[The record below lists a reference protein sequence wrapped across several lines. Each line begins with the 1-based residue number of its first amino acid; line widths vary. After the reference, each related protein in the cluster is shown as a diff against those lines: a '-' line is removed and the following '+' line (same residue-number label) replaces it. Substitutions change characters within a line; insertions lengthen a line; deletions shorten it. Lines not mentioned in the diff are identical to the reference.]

1 MNTQR
6 HASPDTAAGTG
17 APGGS
22 TLPERVR
29 ILIIGGGAV
38 GASIAYHL
46 AAVRGESDVLLLER
60 DELTSGSTWHAAGN
74 IPTFSSDLGML
85 RLQKYSTELYTRL
98 AADPEHPIAY
108 HRTGALRLARTPARL
123 DEFRRVAAMANARG
137 YGYELLGADEMPARC
152 PFIETHDVAGA
163 LWDPNDG
170 DIDPSQLTQALARG
184 ARAAGARIVRFTR
197 VIGIERAGAG
207 WQVSIGERTVTCDV
221 VVNAAGFRG
230 AEVAAM
236 AGSTLPMV
244 TMEHQYL
251 VTGSVPEL
259 EALAAEGCQLPLV
272 RDPDDSWYL
281 RQEKTGL
288 ILGPYERDA
297 RTHWADGVLPDDF
310 ANGLYNDDLERLE
323 DYIESACE
331 RLPLLGTAGVQRVI
345 NGPIPYAPDGLPYI
359 GPAYG
364 LDGFFHAC
372 AFTFGICQAGGAGKA
387 MAEWILDGA
396 PADDLWSL
404 DPRRYGAHADPSYTV
419 ARAIDTYAHEY
430 AIAYPEE
437 ELRVARGKRV
447 TPVHEALVARGALA
461 GARDGWERAVV
472 FARDATERAAFAS
485 AEPGYG
491 RAVWFDAVGAECR
504 TVQDRA
510 GMLELSGFARHRV
523 RGRGA
528 AARLNALTCTRLPRV
543 GRVGLGYGCTAT
555 GGVLVDATVVRLAE
569 DDFLVVSGAAARRH
583 DGDWLRGG
591 GRGAGDA
598 GADADSN
605 IEPGDVTIDD
615 MTDDETA
622 LVIAGPASRALLATL
637 SDASLDNADFPFLG
651 ARRIRVAGIEVLAL
665 RVSYLGELGWE
676 LHVAMGD
683 ALALHGALREAGDAH
698 GLGDVGMYA
707 MESMRLEKGYP
718 AWKMELGTERS
729 PFAAGL
735 GRFVA
740 LDKGDFVGRAALVA
754 APEPA
759 ERLVQLVLDGEGR
772 LPMAHAPVL
781 AGGRIVG
788 EVTSAGHGHRTG
800 LDVVLAYV
808 RTDAAAASDDVC
820 VDVFGTPRP
829 ARVSAVPVYDPA
841 GARLRG

>member
-1 MNTQR
+1 VTSVTAGR
-6 HASPDTAAGTG
+6 VAASKEEGAA
-17 APGGS
+17 P
-22 TLPERVR
+22 TLPGRAR
-29 ILIIGGGAV
+29 IVIIGGGAV

-46 AAVRGESDVLLLER
+46 AAVRGEADVLLLER

-74 IPTFSSDLGML
+74 VPTFSSDVGML
-85 RLQKYSTELYTRL
+85 RLQKYSTELYARL

-123 DEFRRVAAMANARG
+123 DEFRRVTAMANARG
-137 YGYELLGADEMPARC
+137 YGYELLAADEMPHRC
-152 PFIETHDVAGA
+152 PFIETHGVTGA

-197 VIGIERAGAG
+197 VTGIERVRSAWRVSSTAG
-207 WQVSIGERTVTCDV
+207 TVECDV

-236 AGSTLPMV
+236 VGSTLPMV

-259 EALAAEGCQLPLV
+259 EALAAEGRQLPLV

-297 RTHWADGVLPDDF
+297 RPHWADGVLPDDF
-310 ANGLYNDDLERLE
+310 ANGLYNDDLDRLE

-372 AFTFGICQAGGAGKA
+372 AFTFGICQAGGAGRA
-387 MAEWILDGA
+387 VAEWILDGA

-404 DPRRYGAHADPSYTV
+404 DPRRYGSSADAAYTV

-430 AIAYPEE
+430 AIAHPEE

-447 TPVHEALVARGALA
+447 TPVHEALVERGALA

-472 FARDATERAAFAS
+472 FARDAPERAAFAQAAPS
-485 AEPGYG
+485 YD

-504 TVQDRA
+504 TVRDRV
-510 GMLELSGFARHRV
+510 GLLELSGFAKHRV
-523 RGRGA
+523 RGSGA
-528 AARLNALTCTRLPRV
+528 AARLDALTCTKLPRV
-543 GRVGLGYGCTAT
+543 GRVGLAYGCTAA
-555 GGVLVDATVVRLAE
+555 GGVLVDASVARLAE
-569 DDFLVVSGAAARRH
+569 DDFLVISGAAARRH
-583 DGDWLRGG
+583 DGDWLRRGGAAGPGG
-591 GRGAGDA
+591 GPAAGSD
-598 GADADSN
+598 G
-605 IEPGDVTIDD
+605 VTIDD
-615 MTDDETA
+615 VTDETTA
-622 LVIAGPASRALLATL
+622 LVIAGPASRALLAGLTGEPPGNPGNL
-637 SDASLDNADFPFLG
+637 GNADFPFLG

-665 RVSYLGELGWE
+665 RVSYAGELGWE

-683 ALALHGALREAGDAH
+683 ALALHDALREAGDAY

-707 MESMRLEKGYP
+707 MESMRLEKAYP
-718 AWKMELGTERS
+718 AWKAELGTERS

-740 LDKGDFVGRAALVA
+740 LEKGEFTGRDALVA
-754 APEPA
+754 ASAPQQ
-759 ERLVQLVLDGEGR
+759 RLVQLVLDGEAR

-788 EVTSAGHGHRTG
+788 EIASAGHGHRTG
-800 LDVVLAYV
+800 LDLALGYV
-808 RTDAAAASDDVC
+808 RADAAEGSDALS
-820 VDVFGTPRP
+820 VDVFGTSRP